1 MANSNQGPDGNFP
14 GGGADNQVVVIDTTV
29 NGNTTQKSL
38 KYLGRTSPGTK
49 TADVTATPGQVLVLD
64 ATAAVRTVTLPT
76 PVKGQQPITVKR
88 SAGSNNVSVVGT
100 IDGGT
105 NTTVTTTVKTFV
117 ALDDA
122 SGYVSI

>member
-1 MANSNQGPDGNFP
+1 MGNSNQGPDGNFP

-29 NGNTTQKSL
+29 NGNTGQKSL

-49 TADVTATPGQVLVLD
+49 TSAYTATPGQVIVGD
-64 ATAAVRTVTLPT
+64 STSAGFNVTLPT

-88 SAGSNNVSVVGT
+88 SAGSNNITVVGT
-100 IDGGT
+100 IDAGT
-105 NTTVTTTVKTFV
+105 NTTVSTVTKTFV

-122 SGYVSI
+122 SGYVTI